1 MVILLS
7 KANKSHLNLSNLDIL
22 VNHVSAN
29 IGINTIF
36 VMQHLLFVNYLKLNH
51 FKPMSAYF
59 YDDNQKSN
67 NKNILK
73 VLILKVICK
82 NEIGIFVFFT
92 KVEDLFMLKSMHEID
107 VYFNH
112 IELIFHKNEPNK
124 YNNTSLI
131 VLNTAQMYLN
141 HQ

>member
-1 MVILLS
+1 MATLLS
-7 KANKSHLNLSNLDIL
+7 KANKSHLNLSNLNIL
-22 VNHVSAN
+22 VNHVNAS
-29 IGINTIF
+29 IGTNTIF
-36 VMQHLLFVNYLKLNH
+36 VMRHLLFVNYLKLNH
-51 FKPMSAYF
+51 SKSMFAYF
-59 YDDNQKSN
+59 YDDNQILN

-82 NEIGIFVFFT
+82 NEIAIFVFFT
-92 KVEDLFMLKSMHEID
+92 KVEDLFMLKFMHEID

-124 YNNTSLI
+124 YNNKFLI
-131 VLNTAQMYLN
+131 VLNTVQMYLN